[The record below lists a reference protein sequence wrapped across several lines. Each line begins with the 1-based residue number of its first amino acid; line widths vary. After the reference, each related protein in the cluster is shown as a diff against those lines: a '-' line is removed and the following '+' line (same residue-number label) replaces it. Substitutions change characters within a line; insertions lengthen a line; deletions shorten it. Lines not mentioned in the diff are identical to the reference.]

1 MEPEEKTRSVALL
14 MPQLVLDGKADEM
27 VGKLE
32 EAYLEVKARKEV
44 CQGIIEEVYFHYLEP
59 QARQAAV
66 ASASRGLCQVLVL
79 EHLEGDVVER
89 ALAMKEGLEE
99 VYGKGSFYMSLDKW
113 ECQRDMEFFF
123 PHLDSLPVERALAVI
138 KPDAINQG
146 QKEGKTVD
154 QVLEDEAASLGLFVV
169 AKQCP
174 GVALRRQAQAM
185 KLQRCQF
192 LGRWISTRQPGPA
205 DELQRVTGLPLNRSN
220 FQKILRILT
229 QSPEL
234 ISEAFEAQNLKLRE
248 GDFTIGISALGR
260 LQLWQNACQLFNRMP
275 HLHVNRGVISCSA
288 AISACE
294 RSAQWREAVN
304 FFQAMPDMEIKRDV
318 ICYNSIIS
326 AYEKG
331 GQWTQALS
339 LFEEMSH
346 VQLKQDTYTYNSS
359 MSACVKGG
367 QWQLA
372 LSLFEALP
380 HVQIRPDA
388 FSYSAAISACATSG
402 QWWHAISLL
411 EAMDRRKA
419 MANVVTYNATIN
431 ACAKG
436 GEWQHA
442 LGLLEAMLVA
452 QVAPN
457 AATYSSTISACGPG
471 GHWQP
476 SLTLLNR
483 MTHSQVKQEV
493 YPYNATISACEK
505 AGQWLQALSLFEAM
519 THLRIPRTVVSY
531 SATISACEK
540 SGQWQLALNLFDQM
554 SHVNVVQDVHS
565 YSATISALE
574 KGAQWEK
581 ALSMFERM
589 PGVGIVQD
597 VYCYNATI
605 SACEKGGQWQQALFL
620 FEAMPHRQVQRTLI
634 SYNTTISACQ
644 KTDQWQTALSLFEQM
659 TEVQIVP
666 DNTSYNAI
674 LDSTAISSSQLGGH
688 IFQQIGCRSFDV
700 PSYIDLHG
708 LSEGAAR
715 LALRWWLSTAVADQ
729 LSLVSDSDSWQGIID
744 LQAAALDFL
753 QAWKLPAEVL
763 LENKGRIRVLLRT
776 QDLPKLRRLGTLFQA
791 ERMRLKLNAEQAKLL
806 AKEYEGTADHDGAA
820 AVYTQEG
827 CLAMCFEGRG
837 AIGKMQLIAGPL
849 HSGVARERAPTT
861 IRALWGTD
869 GTSNAIHTS
878 VDMESAD
885 KEIKAVFPAG
895 SLKLERTLCLVKPD
909 AINHVVAI
917 KTELEAAGFTVLREK
932 QTTLTE
938 ERAKEF
944 YRTLSNEPSF
954 PALVKEAASGPCCAM
969 VLCRLEAVTVLQQLM
984 GDPSVHL
991 ARQQRPGSLR
1001 ARFGRDGQRNALHG
1015 SATLKAAVQ
1024 EIKLFFPDMGVDPLP
1039 DDHEVRDFLFRKSA
1053 RASMDLSTLSDA
1065 QTTDFTVDP
1074 TFQQLVSNSLIGLCL
1089 LAMVGAAG
1097 KVKPQGLDAVKWL
1110 ANWLEENNPNNLSA
1124 SGMFDPPSRS
1134 KQFVEY
1140 GVNQDGMPFVVE
1152 APATSEPSKAVVEI
1166 SDRELQQ
1173 LKAEAEGDLTTPP
1186 FVVFV
1191 AGGPGCGKGTQ
1202 CAKLREEFNLIH
1214 LSTGDL
1220 MRAEVANS
1228 SFLGS
1233 EIEKH
1238 MANGSLVPDEI
1249 VLKLLK
1255 KAMVKHQDTN
1265 RFLLDGFPRSV
1276 EQAQCF
1282 ERDIA
1287 EVSFLLYLEASDDT
1301 MKQRIQGRAIS
1312 QPGRVDDN
1320 DETVK
1325 KRLDVF
1331 HGQTIPLV
1339 NYYGPIG
1346 KLRRANAE
1354 KSPDEVYEECKRFF
1368 SCRFLYLLGPPG
1380 APVEQMAGT
1389 LEKQY
1394 GYSAINLTA
1403 LLRSYA
1409 NSNEPDAPAVRKS
1422 LAAGKPVDA
1431 SIACPLILSEIYRDM
1446 ALGVQNFVLSD
1457 FPQSLK
1463 QAQFLEYRVSC
1474 ITKTLVLD
1482 FSKADAA
1489 DLASKGQE
1497 KALEAEL
1504 KGNCFFGAETTS
1516 MLETLKA
1523 ERIPCKL
1530 SEMQMGSVVENTWKK
1545 LSVKVLPSL
1554 TVVLGLPGS
1563 GCGTLASVLGTAPN
1577 TEAVDCNELLDKEL
1591 ERRTEMGLAMH
1602 NMLAKG
1608 QVVPLSMTLEL
1619 LKGVAN
1625 LTCSENLVIQNCPQY
1640 VDQIEIIENE
1650 FRIEKVYYI
1659 HGSEQA
1665 ETLWAEE
1672 YGKKG
1677 ESATA
1682 AKKFSDLQQR
1692 LPPIVAHFA
1701 RLGKLEKFE
1710 VNETPSQ
1717 EKLQRLLDKSKM
1729 PQFAMVN
1736 SLSPVLGAQQA
1747 KQLAASYGGTMV
1759 TMETL
1764 MSATGTTEVESSKE
1778 VTMLKQY
1785 IQGVSSPLV
1794 VLQNFPSVDSQ
1805 AHSFI
1810 EAFGSPKVVLDI
1822 ECDDEFLEEEWKG
1835 LHEDDAF
1842 DAEQFAEMLAGQRQ
1856 AREATGKVFKQLC
1869 SGSCLSVD
1877 KKLLETPGLLKG
1889 TVAPKLWPTVYMIL
1903 APNGACDFANLVAQT
1918 ICTSSS
1924 VGGLEDAV
1932 PVKYTVVDALAICK
1946 RGGHEPAVEDAL
1958 GKASFNANTPDNLPI
1973 KVWADLLKEAFMTS
1987 ANPMGTFLLTNF
1999 PTPSSITNNNVR
2011 DQLAVVESLSNLAGI
2026 LHVKVGAAAYACFC
2040 STEPESLTAYE
2051 GDDDKVH
2058 NQTLAQFGPAYLM
2071 ECLIQ
2076 EATDG
2081 PLAAQKVAGHFFKE
2095 LSGREGR
2102 SNE

>member
-1 MEPEEKTRSVALL
+1 MLALEEKTRSVALL

-44 CQGIIEEVYFHYLEP
+44 YLAQDAEVYFHYLEP

-169 AKQCP
+169 AKQ
-174 GVALRRQAQAM
+174 
-185 KLQRCQF
+185 
-192 LGRWISTRQPGPA
+192 
-205 DELQRVTGLPLNRSN
+205 
-220 FQKILRILT
+220 
-229 QSPEL
+229 
-234 ISEAFEAQNLKLRE
+234 
-248 GDFTIGISALGR
+248 
-260 LQLWQNACQLFNRMP
+260 
-275 HLHVNRGVISCSA
+275 
-288 AISACE
+288 
-294 RSAQWREAVN
+294 
-304 FFQAMPDMEIKRDV
+304 
-318 ICYNSIIS
+318 
-326 AYEKG
+326 
-331 GQWTQALS
+331 
-339 LFEEMSH
+339 
-346 VQLKQDTYTYNSS
+346 
-359 MSACVKGG
+359 
-367 QWQLA
+367 
-372 LSLFEALP
+372 
-380 HVQIRPDA
+380 
-388 FSYSAAISACATSG
+388 
-402 QWWHAISLL
+402 
-411 EAMDRRKA
+411 
-419 MANVVTYNATIN
+419 
-431 ACAKG
+431 
-436 GEWQHA
+436 
-442 LGLLEAMLVA
+442 
-452 QVAPN
+452 
-457 AATYSSTISACGPG
+457 
-471 GHWQP
+471 
-476 SLTLLNR
+476 
-483 MTHSQVKQEV
+483 
-493 YPYNATISACEK
+493 
-505 AGQWLQALSLFEAM
+505 
-519 THLRIPRTVVSY
+519 
-531 SATISACEK
+531 
-540 SGQWQLALNLFDQM
+540 
-554 SHVNVVQDVHS
+554 
-565 YSATISALE
+565 
-574 KGAQWEK
+574 
-581 ALSMFERM
+581 
-589 PGVGIVQD
+589 
-597 VYCYNATI
+597 
-605 SACEKGGQWQQALFL
+605 
-620 FEAMPHRQVQRTLI
+620 
-634 SYNTTISACQ
+634 
-644 KTDQWQTALSLFEQM
+644 
-659 TEVQIVP
+659 
-666 DNTSYNAI
+666 
-674 LDSTAISSSQLGGH
+674 
-688 IFQQIGCRSFDV
+688 
-700 PSYIDLHG
+700 
-708 LSEGAAR
+708 
-715 LALRWWLSTAVADQ
+715 
-729 LSLVSDSDSWQGIID
+729 
-744 LQAAALDFL
+744 
-753 QAWKLPAEVL
+753 
-763 LENKGRIRVLLRT
+763 
-776 QDLPKLRRLGTLFQA
+776 
-791 ERMRLKLNAEQAKLL
+791 RLKLNAEQAKLL

-1074 TFQQLVSNSLIGLCL
+1074 TFQQLVSNSLIGLC
-1089 LAMVGAAG
+1089 